1 MAGEGYNVTKS
12 ISAETEA
19 IRKIT
24 AEIQKLK
31 ARKNADTTAIRSW
44 RFKYMAWKNRTEI
57 VDKKQTEDQ
66 VKRIENTIRA
76 YNRSINNL
84 EKIHQNS
91 IKADSNITTLDR
103 WTTTAEDRLKRVR
116 ALGLNTVE
124 SILSVVESDIGVVD
138 NAIELMKK
146 EKKQYQKQIA
156 AYEDYLVLLDK
167 YSGEID
173 SYEEGERIAKQ
184 VEADNAAKTEDYQ
197 LELKKYQ
204 EQDKR
209 YKAYQSALKDFENK
223 MDDYNIRKGEL
234 QGDIEELEETAKSL
248 NETDYGVK
256 LAVVDTENLKIRPT
270 SEGAN
275 TLAAAVVASYRN
287 FQDRLGLER
296 YFEGNLFSALG
307 NPDFSEAIA
316 AANGGDLDGA
326 QREIARV
333 VNLALQKHLNDINNF
348 EIFVED
354 REGFAN
360 NPLVKPKEPEPVS
373 RPVEPEKP
381 KLRPV
386 EHNKKPMKPENVD
399 RPKEIEPIEVPSFAG
414 KMIDY
419 KPVALDDFADKKL
432 VEELSGYATGS
443 YSNTRGHFEEIN
455 GLAEKIGVGCP
466 KIMIVST
473 NYASRGLVSALN
485 ELESALAMFGAQKNS
500 QTGATIVRSFRTASN
515 ELKAASNFDEF
526 EAASQRFDIL
536 STRLI
541 AWISSNWWQF
551 GGKPSGN
558 AHPWKPTGKI
568 RKLSSGRK

>member
-24 AEIQKLK
+24 TEIQKLK

-76 YNRSINNL
+76 YNRSITSL

-91 IKADSNITTLDR
+91 VRADSNITTLDR
-103 WTTTAEDRLKRVR
+103 WTTTAENRLKRVR

-204 EQDKR
+204 EQDER
-209 YKAYQSALKDFENK
+209 YKVYQSALKDFENK

-248 NETDYGVK
+248 NENDFGVK
-256 LAVVDTENLKIRPT
+256 LAVVDIENLKIRPT

-296 YFEGNLFSALG
+296 YFEGSLFSALG

-399 RPKEIEPIEVPSFAG
+399 RPKEIEPIEVPSFVG

-432 VEELSGYATGS
+432 VEELGGYATGS

-473 NYASRGLVSALN
+473 NYASRGLVAALN

-500 QTGATIVRSFRTASN
+500 QTGATIVRNFRTASN

-558 AHPWKPTGKI
+558 AHPWKPTGKT

>member
-116 ALGLNTVE
+116 ALGLNIVE

-204 EQDKR
+204 EQDER
-209 YKAYQSALKDFENK
+209 YKVYQSALKDFENK

-248 NETDYGVK
+248 NENDFDIK

-296 YFEGNLFSALG
+296 YFEGSLFSALG

-558 AHPWKPTGKI
+558 AHPWKPTGKT